1 METWMMLAAGGG
13 VLGLIALGGMLWA
26 FKKLE
31 SPKKWGAIV
40 AFALLGGVGA
50 YLGANATALDTTEE
64 EAAIEQEAA
73 DAFDDEAPLD
83 DDF

>member
-40 AFALLGGVGA
+40 AFALLGGVGG
-50 YLGANATALDTTEE
+50 LGGHA
-64 EAAIEQEAA
+64 
-73 DAFDDEAPLD
+73 
-83 DDF
+83 